1 MTLKISSYLFAPE
14 HVPMKILPDSNCMM
28 KLQPPEHPK
37 ILQERFRDVICGVR
51 EFEPSAEVKI
61 RLI

>member
-14 HVPMKILPDSNCMM
+14 HVPIKILPDSNCTM

-37 ILQERFRDVICGVR
+37 ILQERFRDVICG
-51 EFEPSAEVKI
+51 SSTAKVKFSI
-61 RLI
+61 I